1 METRPLAHL
10 NMQIYNIY
18 LKNETKMCEI
28 VTKKLGNITICSFF
42 GLCYHV
48 EVLWK
53 YFPQNKIK

>member
-28 VTKKLGNITICSFF
+28 VTKKWEILLYAHFLVYVIMWKFFGNIFRKT
-42 GLCYHV
+42 
-48 EVLWK
+48 K
-53 YFPQNKIK
+53 